1 MNGPGNQILRAENA
15 TGDPASGGV
24 GPVSVA
30 CGEQALTLIQGG
42 EGCGKNALLRLLG
55 LLDVPASGEIFF
67 HGAPTR
73 HLSGVARAAL
83 RNLHFGYLFAAPF
96 LLPSLSVVENIAM
109 PLLKNSVVSAD
120 EARER
125 TQAVLDFI
133 GLPDAMECRIDGL
146 SMFEQQKV
154 ALARALVNR
163 PAVLLVENIDAAL
176 DPDDLPRFSGLL
188 RRAIVEFG
196 ATPVVTALSDA
207 SVPEADCVIRMENGA
222 VAAVEAP
229 AWNKGEPAP

>member
-1 MNGPGNQILRAENA
+1 MAVETRKILDPDILVTA
-15 TGDPASGGV
+15 TCV
-24 GPVSVA
+24 RVPVFIGHSESV
-30 CGEQALTLIQGG
+30 
-42 EGCGKNALLRLLG
+42 N
-55 LLDVPASGEIFF
+55 
-67 HGAPTR
+67 
-73 HLSGVARAAL
+73 
-83 RNLHFGYLFAAPF
+83 
-96 LLPSLSVVENIAM
+96 VEFEKRI
-109 PLLKNSVVSAD
+109 SAD